1 MTNPIPPR
9 FPRDTTISQALK
21 TLAPKWGWF
30 VALGLLLLF
39 LGIVA
44 SVHVLTAAMVSVWF
58 IGLMMIIGGIAQLV
72 HAWRTRP
79 WPSFLLWSLSGL
91 LYLAGGVIAF
101 SNPMLGAMLLTLL
114 LGASLIGLG
123 FLRLWIW
130 FNHRSQNGWSWL
142 AVSGLISVVAGL
154 LIAWG
159 WPDNSVFI
167 MGMLLAIDL
176 IFQGWGLFLLGLA
189 LRNAR
194 RGLKS

>member
-9 FPRDTTISQALK
+9 FPQDSPITQALK

-39 LGIVA
+39 LGVIA
-44 SVHVLTAAMVSVWF
+44 SLHILTAAMVSVWF
-58 IGLMMIIGGIAQLV
+58 IGVMMIIGGGAQLF
-72 HAWRTRP
+72 HAWGTRP
-79 WPSFLLWSLSGL
+79 WSSFLLWSISGL

-101 SNPMLGAMLLTLL
+101 INPLLGAMFLTLL
-114 LGASLIGLG
+114 LGATLIGLG
-123 FLRLWIW
+123 ALRLWIW
-130 FNHRSQNGWSWL
+130 FNYRSQEGWSWL
-142 AVSGLISVVAGL
+142 ALSGLISVVAGL

-167 MGMLLAIDL
+167 MGMILTIDL
-176 IFQGWGLFLLGLA
+176 LFQGWGLLFLGLA

-194 RGLKS
+194 SE

>member
-9 FPRDTTISQALK
+9 FPRDASISRALK
-21 TLAPKWGWF
+21 TLAPKWGGF

-58 IGLMMIIGGIAQLV
+58 IGLMMIIGGIAQLI

-79 WPSFLLWSLSGL
+79 WASFVLWSLSGL

-123 FLRLWIW
+123 FLTFW
-130 FNHRSQNGWSWL
+130 FWFYHRSLNGWVWL
-142 AVSGLISVVAGL
+142 VVSGLISVVAGL
-154 LIAWG
+154 LIAW
-159 WPDNSVFI
+159 
-167 MGMLLAIDL
+167 
-176 IFQGWGLFLLGLA
+176 
-189 LRNAR
+189 
-194 RGLKS
+194 